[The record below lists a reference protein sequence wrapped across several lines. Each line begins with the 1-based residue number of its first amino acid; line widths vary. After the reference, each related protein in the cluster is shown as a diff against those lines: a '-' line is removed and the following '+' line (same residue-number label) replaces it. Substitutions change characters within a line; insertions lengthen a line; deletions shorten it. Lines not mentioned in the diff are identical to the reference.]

1 VASPKEKTDGSS
13 ISEPDKEYEPVDCKG
28 SGKAQCDA
36 LNDWGAAWK
45 AWAEMLLKEKNEMKL
60 AICRLEQKVYY
71 GAAINTGMI
80 CDAKGVIVAGSGN
93 PPTDT
98 TQPPKPPFK

>member
-1 VASPKEKTDGSS
+1 VESPKEKA
-13 ISEPDKEYEPVDCKG
+13 DKSGIGAPTKDYDPVDCKG
-28 SGKAQCDA
+28 SGKPQCDA
-36 LNDWGAAWK
+36 LNVWGAAWE
-45 AWAEMLLKEKNEMKL
+45 AWGKMLLQEKDEMKL

-71 GAAINTGMI
+71 GATTNTGVI